1 MGWLLEEQAQTWVM
15 APMVATV
22 AEAAAFA
29 CDRSRY
35 ETVATAEAVTWT
47 LLLIGM
53 FFKWVLKTTEVGVQI
68 AGPIHGVMFIGYVLC
83 ALKLWQEKSWPNKT
97 IGIGLLCAVI
107 PFATIWFEKR
117 AEARGELGDEPR
129 QTPLAR

>member
-1 MGWLLEEQAQTWVM
+1 MTITRLFKGFAL
-15 APMVATV
+15 
-22 AEAAAFA
+22 AEAI
-29 CDRSRY
+29 S
-35 ETVATAEAVTWT
+35 WG

-53 FFKWVLKTTEVGVQI
+53 FFKWILKTTEMGVQI

-117 AEARGELGDEPR
+117 AERAGELDTPAAGPR
-129 QTPLAR
+129 VTA